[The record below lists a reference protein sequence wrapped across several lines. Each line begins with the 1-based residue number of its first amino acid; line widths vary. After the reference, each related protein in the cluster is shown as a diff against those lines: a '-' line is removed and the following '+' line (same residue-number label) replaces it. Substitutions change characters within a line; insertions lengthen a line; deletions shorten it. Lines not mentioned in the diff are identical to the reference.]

1 MNVIWPYFWHT
12 TNILPLNSLI
22 YCKYEPF
29 GVRGASDHNFL
40 SSLRPFQKMIV
51 VNPTSFTTGVI
62 KEYVLELLFYQGKR
76 ELYEQLKPWCVPK
89 LPVTGKH
96 LTDAGVPSGRK
107 MGLMLQRFREIWAE
121 SHFRLT
127 AAELL
132 TQLPEVL
139 NGFEEARKTSPIL
152 NKTIKKRK

>member
-1 MNVIWPYFWHT
+1 
-12 TNILPLNSLI
+12 
-22 YCKYEPF
+22 
-29 GVRGASDHNFL
+29 
-40 SSLRPFQKMIV
+40 MIV
-51 VNPTSFTTGVI
+51 INQTSCTPAVV

-76 ELYEQLKPWCVPK
+76 ELYEQLKLWYVPK

-96 LTDAGVPSGRK
+96 LTDAGVPPGRK
-107 MGLMLQRFREIWAE
+107 MGFVQQRFKEIWTQ
-121 SHFRLT
+121 SHFKLT
-127 AAELL
+127 ADELL